1 MGNVRTG
8 LSLTKAIH
16 VQSESNLPF
25 CSLHHEQPPGRLLH
39 AWECLWW
46 QGGEGRAVAA
56 KSRAC
61 LPAACPLKNQSSCFH
76 RIVMTVD
83 FA

>member
-8 LSLTKAIH
+8 LSLTKAFMCKVKAICRFAAFTMN
-16 VQSESNLPF
+16 NL
-25 CSLHHEQPPGRLLH
+25 LGDYYIPGNVFGGK
-39 AWECLWW
+39 AVKDELWR
-46 QGGEGRAVAA
+46 QI
-56 KSRAC
+56 KAC